1 MSAAP
6 QLVGMVVEGPSDAR
20 TVPGL
25 VDRVLRYEVPANGAD
40 LGSARAIRGLEPNA
54 AFLAWH
60 DVDQVVQQRRVP
72 RKHGHFSGQP
82 AIEDARTAWYAL
94 QCFVARDPQPAAVI
108 LVRDS
113 DGKRD
118 ERTRGL
124 AQARQE
130 AAWPFPVVIGVAHTM
145 LECWVLAGFTPETK
159 QEKAELA
166 ALRKNLGFSPT
177 ERSEQLDASD
187 EGAKRSPKR
196 VLRCLTDDDRER
208 EARCWTDADL
218 EVLRVRGQR
227 NGLAAF
233 LAEVSETLRPIFVG
247 RK

>member
-6 QLVGMVVEGPSDAR
+6 TLIGMVVEGPSDAR
-20 TVPGL
+20 TIPGL
-25 VDRVLRYEVPANGAD
+25 VDRVLLHEVPALD
-40 LGSARAIRGLEPNA
+40 LGRARAVHGLDPGA

-60 DVDQVVQQRRVP
+60 DVDQAVQQRRVP
-72 RKHGHFSGQP
+72 RKHGHFGGQP

-124 AQARQE
+124 AQAREE
-130 AAWPFPVVIGVAHTM
+130 AVWPFHVVIGVAHTM
-145 LECWVLAGFTPETK
+145 LECWVIAGFTPETK
-159 QEKAELA
+159 REKAELA
-166 ALRKNLGFSPT
+166 ALRKSLGFSPT

-187 EGAKRSPKR
+187 EGAKKSPKR
-196 VLRCLTDDDRER
+196 VLRCLTDADRER
-208 EARCWTDADL
+208 EARCWTDAAL
-218 EVLRVRGQR
+218 ELLRDRGQR
-227 NGLAAF
+227 NGLSAF
-233 LAEVSETLRPIFVG
+233 LVEVTEEVAPIFRG
-247 RK
+247 